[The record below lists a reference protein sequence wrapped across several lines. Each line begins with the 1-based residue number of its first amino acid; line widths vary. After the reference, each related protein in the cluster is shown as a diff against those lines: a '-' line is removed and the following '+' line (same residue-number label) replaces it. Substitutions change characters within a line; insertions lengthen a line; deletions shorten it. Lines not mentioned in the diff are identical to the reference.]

1 MDLIEKAR
9 ELGDLI
15 QKDERYINFQK
26 ASQESEDNKQ
36 LQDMIGEFNL
46 KRLNINQ
53 ETMKKEKDP
62 DKIKQLDK
70 ELNDLYK
77 DIMANE
83 LMVNYNK
90 ASEELNS
97 LVRNI
102 CTIITKSSE
111 GQNPQDIDLNAC
123 SGNCSSCGGCH

>member
-9 ELGDLI
+9 EFGDLI
-15 QKDERYINFQK
+15 QKDERYLNYQK
-26 ASQESEDNKQ
+26 AAKESEDNKE
-36 LQDMIGEFNL
+36 LQDKIGKFNL

-62 DKIKQLDK
+62 EKIKQLDK
-70 ELNDLYK
+70 ELNALYK

-90 ASEELNS
+90 ASEELNK
-97 LVRNI
+97 LVSNI

-111 GQNPQDIDLNAC
+111 GENPQDIDLNAC
-123 SGNCSSCGGCH
+123 SGNCASCGGCH